1 LETTDR
7 FLTKQD
13 LDYLFDAHANS
24 IGALL
29 LHLAA
34 TETCYSDKHVPRDK
48 MGQLVARGEVETGS
62 RHEYPGDLGRKTIK
76 SKVLVEVLGE
86 VSLSFAKFARF
97 KKNTD
102 IGWSRSPSFRPW
114 GGAETMSYQPIENY
128 GIIGNMRTV
137 ALVGMNGSID
147 WYCYPHFDSASVFG
161 AILDDKK
168 GGRFQIFAG
177 VDGVRHK
184 QFYWPSTNVLVT
196 RFLLAD
202 GIAEL
207 EDFMPVGLPSDSPE
221 YRHIYRRIRCVRGS
235 VRISVACRPAFDYG
249 RQPHDT
255 QVETNGATFKSRSV
269 TLALSASMPLRN
281 DGQGGVTAEFVLS
294 EGKSQV
300 FILREDCEGGVPGPP
315 SDEEAEGLLRGT
327 VKFWQDWLSAC
338 TYHGRWRDQVHRSAL
353 ALKLLTFEPTGAIIA
368 APTTSLPEVVG
379 GARNW
384 DYRYTWMRD
393 AAFTVY
399 AFLRIGFRGEAAAFM
414 GWIEDYASKHARP
427 AAPGGVVFTIA
438 GGNQLPEQT
447 LDHWEGYRG
456 SAPVRIGN
464 AAVVQFQGDI
474 YGELMDAF
482 YLSNKYVSPTSYD
495 VWVKIRNR
503 LEWICENWQL
513 PDAGIWEM
521 RDRQEH
527 FVYSKV
533 MNWVALDRGLRLAD
547 KRALPADR
555 AKWMRERDKIYEE
568 VVAKGWN
575 EKRQAFTQF
584 YGSEDLDASLLIMPL
599 VFFMAPNDPRM
610 IGTINAIQKNPQNGG
625 LLSDGLV
632 YRYPPQPR
640 IDGLPG
646 EEGTFNMCSFWLV
659 EALTRAGPA
668 FPDKLDQARLLF
680 ERVLGYANHL
690 GLYSEQTG
698 PQGEALGNFPQ
709 AFTHLALISAA
720 FNLDRMLGR

>member
-1 LETTDR
+1 
-7 FLTKQD
+7 
-13 LDYLFDAHANS
+13 
-24 IGALL
+24 
-29 LHLAA
+29 
-34 TETCYSDKHVPRDK
+34 
-48 MGQLVARGEVETGS
+48 
-62 RHEYPGDLGRKTIK
+62 
-76 SKVLVEVLGE
+76 
-86 VSLSFAKFARF
+86 
-97 KKNTD
+97 
-102 IGWSRSPSFRPW
+102 
-114 GGAETMSYQPIENY
+114 MSYQPIENY

-147 WYCYPHFDSASVFG
+147 WYCYPHFDSPSIFG
-161 AILDDKK
+161 AILDDKN
-168 GGRFQIFAG
+168 GGCFRISAG
-177 VDGVRHK
+177 SDGGRHK

-207 EDFMPVGLPSDSPE
+207 EDFMAVGLPSDSPE

-235 VRISVACRPAFDYG
+235 VRISVDCRPAFDYG
-249 RQPHDT
+249 RQTHDT
-255 QVETNGATFKSRSV
+255 LIAANGATFKSRSL
-269 TLALSASMPLRN
+269 TLALSAAVPLRH
-281 DGQGGVTAEFVLS
+281 DGRGGVSAEFELS

-300 FILREDCEGGVPGPP
+300 FILRDDCNEGGVPCAP
-315 SDEEAEGLLRGT
+315 SEEEAEELLQGT
-327 VKFWQDWLSAC
+327 VKFWQNWLSVC

-353 ALKLLTFEPTGAIIA
+353 ALKLLTFGPTGAIIA
-368 APTTSLPEVVG
+368 APTTSLPEVIG

-384 DYRYTWMRD
+384 DYRYTWLRD

-399 AFLRIGFRGEAAAFM
+399 AFLRIGFRDEAAAFM

-427 AAPGGVVFTIA
+427 KEGSAVVFTIN
-438 GGNQLPEQT
+438 GEKKLPEHT

-456 SAPVRIGN
+456 SRPVRIGN
-464 AAVVQFQGDI
+464 AAVSQFQGDI

-495 VWVKIRNR
+495 VWVKIRAR
-503 LEWICENWQL
+503 LEWICDNWQL

-521 RDRQEH
+521 RNRQEH
-527 FVYSKV
+527 FVYSKI
-533 MNWVALDRGLRLAD
+533 MNWIALDRGIRLAD

-555 AKWMRERDKIYEE
+555 AKWMGERDKIYEE
-568 VVAKGWN
+568 VMTKGWN
-575 EKRQAFTQF
+575 AKRHAFTQF

-599 VFFMAPNDPRM
+599 VFFMAPTDPRM
-610 IGTINAIQKNPQNGG
+610 IGTINEILKNPRDGG
-625 LLSDGLV
+625 LLSDSLV

-659 EALTRAGPA
+659 EALTRAGQA
-668 FPDKLDQARLLF
+668 FPEKLDQARLLF

-690 GLYSEQTG
+690 GLYAEQTG

-720 FNLDRMLGR
+720 FNLDRMLGSQV

>member
-1 LETTDR
+1 
-7 FLTKQD
+7 
-13 LDYLFDAHANS
+13 
-24 IGALL
+24 
-29 LHLAA
+29 
-34 TETCYSDKHVPRDK
+34 
-48 MGQLVARGEVETGS
+48 
-62 RHEYPGDLGRKTIK
+62 
-76 SKVLVEVLGE
+76 
-86 VSLSFAKFARF
+86 
-97 KKNTD
+97 
-102 IGWSRSPSFRPW
+102 
-114 GGAETMSYQPIENY
+114 MSYQPIENY

-168 GGRFQIFAG
+168 GGRFQISAD

-249 RQPHDT
+249 RQTHDT
-255 QVETNGATFKSRSV
+255 KVETNGATFKSRSL
-269 TLALSASMPLRN
+269 TLALSASVPLRN
-281 DGQGGVTAEFVLS
+281 DGRGGVTAEFVLS

-300 FILREDCEGGVPGPP
+300 FILREDCDEGGVPGPP
-315 SDEEAEGLLRGT
+315 SDQEAEGLLRGT

-414 GWIEDYASKHARP
+414 GWIEDYASKHAHP
-427 AAPGGVVFTIA
+427 TAPGGVVFTIA
-438 GGNQLPEQT
+438 GDNQLPEQT

-456 SAPVRIGN
+456 SGPVRIGN
-464 AAVVQFQGDI
+464 AAVSQFQGDI
-474 YGELMDAF
+474 YGELMDAL

-495 VWVKIRNR
+495 VWVKIRTR
-503 LEWICENWQL
+503 LEWICENWEQ

-521 RDRQEH
+521 RNRQEH

-533 MNWVALDRGLRLAD
+533 MNWVALDRGLRLAE

-555 AKWMRERDKIYEE
+555 AKWMRERDRIYEE
-568 VVAKGWN
+568 VMTRGWN
-575 EKRQAFTQF
+575 EKRHAFTQY
-584 YGSEDLDASLLIMPL
+584 YGSEDLDASILIMPL
-599 VFFMAPNDPRM
+599 VFFMAPTDPRM
-610 IGTINAIQKNPQNGG
+610 LSTISAILENPSHGG
-625 LLSDGLV
+625 LVSDSLV

-659 EALTRAGPA
+659 EALTRASLA
-668 FPDKLDQARLLF
+668 FPEKLDEARLLF

-720 FNLDRMLGR
+720 FNLDRMLGSQV

>member
-1 LETTDR
+1 
-7 FLTKQD
+7 
-13 LDYLFDAHANS
+13 
-24 IGALL
+24 LL
-29 LHLAA
+29 VTHPICK
-34 TETCYSDKHVPRDK
+34 TC
-48 MGQLVARGEVETGS
+48 QF
-62 RHEYPGDLGRKTIK
+62 HEEYGYEEEGNRT
-76 SKVLVEVLGE
+76 V
-86 VSLSFAKFARF
+86 
-97 KKNTD
+97 
-102 IGWSRSPSFRPW
+102 
-114 GGAETMSYQPIENY
+114 SYQPIENY

-147 WYCYPHFDSASVFG
+147 WYCYPHFDSPSVFG

-168 GGRFQIFAG
+168 GGRFQISADA
-177 VDGVRHK
+177 DGVRHK

-207 EDFMPVGLPSDSPE
+207 EDFMPAGLPTDSPQ
-221 YRHIYRRIRCVRGS
+221 YHHLYRRIRCVRGA
-235 VRISVACRPAFDYG
+235 VRISVSCRPAFDYG
-249 RQPHDT
+249 RQTHDI
-255 QVETNGATFKSRSV
+255 QIEANGATFKSGSV
-269 TLALSASMPLRN
+269 SLALSTNVSLRD
-281 DGQGGVTAEFVLS
+281 DGHGGATAEFVLA

-300 FILREDCEGGVPGPP
+300 FTLRDDCADGVPCPP
-315 SDEEAEGLLRGT
+315 SEKEAEQLLRGT
-327 VKFWQDWLSAC
+327 VKFWHDWLSSC
-338 TYHGRWRDQVHRSAL
+338 TYHGRWRDQVQRSAL
-353 ALKLLTFEPTGAIIA
+353 ALKLLTFQPTGAIVA
-368 APTTSLPEVVG
+368 APTTSLPEVIG

-399 AFLRIGFRGEAAAFM
+399 AFLRIGFREEAAAFM
-414 GWIEDYASKHARP
+414 GWIEDYASKHVNP
-427 AAPGGVVFTIA
+427 KAPGAVVFTIE
-438 GGNQLPEQT
+438 GDTQLPEQT
-447 LDHWEGYRG
+447 LEHWEGYRG
-456 SAPVRIGN
+456 SRPVRIGN
-464 AAVVQFQGDI
+464 AAVSQFQGDI

-495 VWVKIRNR
+495 VWVKVRNR
-503 LEWICENWQL
+503 LEWICENWHL

-521 RDRQEH
+521 RNRQEH

-533 MNWVALDRGLRLAD
+533 MNWVALDRGIRLAE

-555 AKWMRERDKIYEE
+555 TKWARERDRIYEE
-568 VVAKGWN
+568 VMTQGWN
-575 EKRQAFTQF
+575 EKRKAFTQF
-584 YGSEDLDASLLIMPL
+584 YGSGDLDASLLIMPL
-599 VFFMAPNDPRM
+599 VFFMAPTDPRM
-610 IGTINAIQKNPQNGG
+610 ISTINAILKNPRDGG
-625 LLSDGLV
+625 LVSDSLV

-659 EALTRAGPA
+659 EALTRAGLA
-668 FPDKLDQARLLF
+668 DAEKLDQARLLF

-720 FNLDRMLGR
+720 FNLDRMLGSQV

>member
-1 LETTDR
+1 
-7 FLTKQD
+7 
-13 LDYLFDAHANS
+13 
-24 IGALL
+24 
-29 LHLAA
+29 
-34 TETCYSDKHVPRDK
+34 
-48 MGQLVARGEVETGS
+48 
-62 RHEYPGDLGRKTIK
+62 
-76 SKVLVEVLGE
+76 
-86 VSLSFAKFARF
+86 
-97 KKNTD
+97 
-102 IGWSRSPSFRPW
+102 
-114 GGAETMSYQPIENY
+114 MSYQPIENY

-147 WYCYPHFDSASVFG
+147 WYCYPHFDSPSIFG

-168 GGRFQIFAG
+168 GGRFQISADA
-177 VDGVRHK
+177 DGVRHK

-235 VRISVACRPAFDYG
+235 VRMSVACRPAFDYG

-255 QVETNGATFKSRSV
+255 RIVAHGATFKSASL
-269 TLALSASMPLRN
+269 TLALSTAVPLKN
-281 DGQGGVTAEFVLS
+281 DGRGGVSAEFVLS
-294 EGKSQV
+294 EGKSQT
-300 FILREDCEGGVPGPP
+300 FILRDDCAEGGVPFPE
-315 SDEEAEGLLRGT
+315 SENDAEMLLHST
-327 VKFWQDWLSAC
+327 VKFWQDWLSTC
-338 TYHGRWRDQVHRSAL
+338 TYHGRWRDQVQRSAL
-353 ALKLLTFEPTGAIIA
+353 ALKLLTFEPTGAIVA
-368 APTTSLPEVVG
+368 SPTTSLPEVIG

-399 AFLRIGFRGEAAAFM
+399 AFLRLGFKNEAAAFM
-414 GWIEDYASKHARP
+414 RWIEDYASKHARP
-427 AAPGGVVFTIA
+427 KEPGAVVFTIQ
-438 GGNQLPEQT
+438 GDTKLPEQT
-447 LDHWEGYRG
+447 LDHWEGYRESG
-456 SAPVRIGN
+456 PVRIGN
-464 AAVVQFQGDI
+464 EAVSQFQGDI
-474 YGELMDAF
+474 YGELMDSF

-495 VWVKIRNR
+495 VWVKVRNR
-503 LEWICENWQL
+503 LEWICENWQR

-521 RDRQEH
+521 RNRQEH

-533 MNWVALDRGLRLAD
+533 MNWVALDRGIRLAD
-547 KRALPADR
+547 KRALPAER
-555 AKWMRERDKIYEE
+555 AKWMRERDRIYEE
-568 VVAKGWN
+568 VMTRGWN
-575 EKRQAFTQF
+575 EKRQAFTQH

-610 IGTINAIQKNPQNGG
+610 VSTIAAIVKDPREGG
-625 LLSDGLV
+625 LVSDSLV

-659 EALTRAGPA
+659 EALTRASQA
-668 FPDKLDQARLLF
+668 DAEKLDHARLLF

-720 FNLDRMLGR
+720 FNLDRMLGSHV